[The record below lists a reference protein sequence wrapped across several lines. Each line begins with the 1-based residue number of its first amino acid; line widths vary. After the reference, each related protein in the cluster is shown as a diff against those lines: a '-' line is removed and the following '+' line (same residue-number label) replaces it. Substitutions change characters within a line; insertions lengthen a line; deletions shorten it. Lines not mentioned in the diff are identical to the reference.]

1 MASSSKQALE
11 NFDRWWFRNLEKD
24 LANLKV
30 VNPTL
35 IRYIF
40 IQKILIEYFK
50 DSKAFTENLSDTK
63 DVNPNVYDYNPK

>member
-1 MASSSKQALE
+1 M
-11 NFDRWWFRNLEKD
+11 EKD

-35 IRYIF
+35 MRYIF

-50 DSKAFTENLSDTK
+50 DSKTFTENLSDTK
-63 DVNPNVYDYNPK
+63 DVNPNVYNYNPK